1 MKTQHRRP
9 SSYPCRNLSRGFTL
23 VELLVVIAII
33 GILIALLL
41 PAVQAA
47 REAAR
52 RAQCTNNLK
61 QLGIG
66 LHNYH
71 DATKSFP
78 FGVGGTDLGMAA
90 PPQHNWGRASG
101 FIPLLPYIEQQA
113 LYDQIRAGGNGHPPY
128 GPYAWSGWVVWD
140 KTLPT
145 LNCPS
150 DPNLLSSSNRNSNYG
165 FSRGDT
171 IVGVNNAVE
180 TTRGIFAYGGRA
192 TIRIADVLDGTSN
205 TVAMGERV
213 KHADKGIGA
222 RPQVAIKEGI
232 MMNINVSTGPGKC
245 LATVSGNFYTT
256 PSQVKGFWGC
266 LWTDGH
272 TERTGF
278 NTVLPPNAPS
288 CAQGGDVNADSNIG
302 VYPPTS
308 YHPGGALV
316 VMCDGSVRFITDG
329 IDTGNLAAAPAS
341 SGPSRYGVWGA
352 MGSRAGGEGNVGGT
366 TQF

>member
-1 MKTQHRRP
+1 MNADFRLPPRVSRR
-9 SSYPCRNLSRGFTL
+9 RAFTL

-61 QLGIG
+61 QLGVG

-71 DATKSFP
+71 DATKSLP
-78 FGVGGTDLGMAA
+78 FGVGGTNLNKAQ

-101 FIPLLPYIEQQA
+101 FIPLLPYVEQQA
-113 LYDQIRAGGNGHPPY
+113 LYDLIRGGGNGHPPY
-128 GPYAWSGWVVWD
+128 GPYAWQGWVVWD
-140 KTLPT
+140 VTLPVF
-145 LNCPS
+145 NCPS
-150 DPNLLSSSNRNSNYG
+150 DSEMRSGSNRNSNYA

-171 IVGVNNAVE
+171 IAGVNNA
-180 TTRGIFAYGGRA
+180 TSGTRGIFGYAQ
-192 TIRIADVLDGTSN
+192 TIRFADILDGTSN
-205 TVAMGERV
+205 TVAMSERV
-213 KHADKGIGA
+213 KNQDKGIGKL
-222 RPQVAIKEGI
+222 PYVPVKEGI
-232 MMNINVSTGPGKC
+232 MMNINVSSGPGQC
-245 LATVSGNFYTT
+245 LATVNAAGAYKTS
-256 PSQVKGFWGC
+256 SQVKGFWGC

-288 CAQGGDVNADSNIG
+288 CAQGGNVNADSNIG

-308 YHPGGALV
+308 FHPGGALV
-316 VMCDGSVRFITDG
+316 VMCDGSVRFVTEG
-329 IDTGNLAAAPAS
+329 IDTGNLALPPVSA
-341 SGPSRYGVWGA
+341 GPSPYGVWGA
-352 MGSRAGGEGNVGGT
+352 MGSRAGGEGHGEGIQ
-366 TQF
+366 QF

>member
-1 MKTQHRRP
+1 MHTDVFCRP
-9 SSYPCRNLSRGFTL
+9 SVRRRGFTL

-52 RAQCTNNLK
+52 RSQCTNNLK

-66 LHNYH
+66 LQNYH

-78 FGVGGTDLGMAA
+78 FGVGGTGTPAINVG
-90 PPQHNWGRASG
+90 NWARASG
-101 FIPLLPYIEQQA
+101 FIPLLPYVEQQA
-113 LYDQIRAGGNGHPPY
+113 MYDRIRSGGNGNPSY
-128 GPYAWSGWVVWD
+128 GPHAWLGWVAWD
-140 KTLPT
+140 VTVSDFQ
-145 LNCPS
+145 CPS
-150 DPNLLSSSNRNSNYG
+150 DAGGLRSSSNRNNNYA

-171 IVGVNNAVE
+171 IAGVNNNTS
-180 TTRGIFAYGGRA
+180 TTRGIFALMNTSTVGMRD
-192 TIRIADVLDGTSN
+192 ILDGTSN
-205 TVAMGERV
+205 TIAMSERV
-213 KHADKGIGA
+213 KHTDNGIGK
-222 RPQVAIKEGI
+222 RAIVPVREGI
-232 MMNINVSTGPGKC
+232 MMNINVQNGPGRC
-245 LATVSGNFYTT
+245 LATVADNYYTN
-256 PSQVKGFWGC
+256 PAQVKGYWGC

-288 CAQGGDVNADSNIG
+288 CASGGDVNADSNTG

-316 VMCDGSVRFITDG
+316 LMCDGSVRFINEG
-329 IDTGNLAAAPAS
+329 IDCGNLALKPVT
-341 SGPSRYGVWGA
+341 SGPSPYGVWGA
-352 MGSRAGGEGNVGGT
+352 MG
-366 TQF
+366 